1 MKIFLKILLI
11 ASLASTSLAN
21 PGSWMPEPQ
30 LITSII
36 VEGDDNGSALII
48 LDGGVPIEYIP
59 VDCRSEGER
68 YYNTLFLNTDKGLG
82 IYALALA
89 AFTSGKKIKL
99 ALSCSGSR
107 PLITHMQVF

>member
-1 MKIFLKILLI
+1 MKIFLKLLLI

-36 VEGDDNGSALII
+36 VEGDDNGRALIM
-48 LDGGVPIEYIP
+48 LDGGAPIEYIP
-59 VDCRSEGER
+59 ISCRSAGER
-68 YYNTLFLNTDKGLG
+68 YYNTLFLNTDKGRG
-82 IYALALA
+82 MYALALA
-89 AFTSGKKIKL
+89 AFSSGRKIKL